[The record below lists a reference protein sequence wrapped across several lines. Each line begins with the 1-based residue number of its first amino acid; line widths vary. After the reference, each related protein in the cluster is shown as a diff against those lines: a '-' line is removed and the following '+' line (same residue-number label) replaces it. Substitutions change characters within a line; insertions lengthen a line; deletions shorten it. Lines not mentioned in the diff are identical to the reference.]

1 MASGLGDADHELHS
15 KQSLR
20 LWLRLLDTTTVV
32 EKTIRSYL
40 KERCEST
47 LPRFDVM
54 AALDRADRPLSMSEL
69 SNRLL
74 VSNGNVT
81 GVVARLSE
89 DGLVEREADAD
100 DKRSQRVSLT
110 KVGKRKFARMAR
122 MHEQLVDAVF
132 GGLTD
137 SEIARL
143 LTLTT
148 ELNRSVHAS
157 LSKVKR

>member
-1 MASGLGDADHELHS
+1 MASRFGDADHELHS

-40 KERCEST
+40 KDRCEST

-54 AALDRADRPLSMSEL
+54 AALDRAGRPLSMSEL

-74 VSNGNVT
+74 VSNANVT
-81 GVVARLSE
+81 GVVGRLSE

-100 DKRSQRVSLT
+100 DKRLQRVSLT
-110 KVGKRKFARMAR
+110 RLGKRKFARMAR
-122 MHEQLVDAVF
+122 MHEQLVDDIF

-137 SEIARL
+137 SEISRL
-143 LTLTT
+143 LAVAS

-157 LSKVKR
+157 LSKVRR

>member
-1 MASGLGDADHELHS
+1 MPSRFGDGDHELHS

-32 EKTIRSYL
+32 EKAIRSYL
-40 KERCEST
+40 KDRCEST

-54 AALDRADRPLSMSEL
+54 AALDRAGRPLSMTEL

-81 GVVARLSE
+81 GVIARLS
-89 DGLVEREADAD
+89 DAGLVERAADAE
-100 DKRSQRVSLT
+100 DKRSLRVSLT
-110 KVGKRKFARMAR
+110 SLGRRKFQRMAR
-122 MHEQLVDAVF
+122 MHEQLVDDVF

-137 SEIARL
+137 SEISRL
-143 LTLTT
+143 LTLAT

-157 LSKVKR
+157 LSKIRR

>member
-1 MASGLGDADHELHS
+1 
-15 KQSLR
+15 

-32 EKTIRSYL
+32 EKAIRSYL
-40 KERCEST
+40 KDRCEST

-54 AALDRADRPLSMSEL
+54 AALDRAGRPLSMTEL

-81 GVVARLSE
+81 GVIARLS
-89 DGLVEREADAD
+89 DAGLVERAADAE
-100 DKRSQRVSLT
+100 DKRSLRVSLT
-110 KVGKRKFARMAR
+110 SLGRRKFQRMAR
-122 MHEQLVDAVF
+122 MHEQLVDDVF

-137 SEIARL
+137 SEISRL
-143 LTLTT
+143 LTLAT

-157 LSKVKR
+157 LSKIRR

>member
-1 MASGLGDADHELHS
+1 MASMLDDSDHELHS

-40 KERCEST
+40 KDRCEST
-47 LPRFDVM
+47 LPRFDVL
-54 AALDRADRPLSMSEL
+54 AALDRAGRPLTMSEL

-89 DGLVEREADAD
+89 DGLVDREVDAS
-100 DKRSQRVSLT
+100 DKRSQRVSLSQS
-110 KVGKRKFARMAR
+110 GRRKFARMAR
-122 MHEQLVDAVF
+122 MHESLIDGVF

-143 LTLTT
+143 LTLAT

-157 LSKVKR
+157 LSKLKR